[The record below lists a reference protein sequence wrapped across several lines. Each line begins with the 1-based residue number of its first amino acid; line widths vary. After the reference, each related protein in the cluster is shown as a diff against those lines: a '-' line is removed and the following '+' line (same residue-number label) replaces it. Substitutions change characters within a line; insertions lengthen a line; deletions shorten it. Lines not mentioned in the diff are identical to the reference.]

1 MRTLRILSV
10 IAIVAMLSTMVIA
23 DTPTPPTPWAG
34 VATGQIPVVMDIA
47 PAVSIE
53 VPTGSKIKLM
63 PLDYAK
69 DTPGPPTWTGVAN
82 PQPILHSNVRV
93 SLAATLDV
101 VNPVIQTD
109 PTLWGIALQGQP
121 WKVGSGGPL
130 GGPDTFVTTTDSIYL
145 DVAYIGA
152 GRAIPI
158 AVYVQNPNLT
168 ARPPESDS
176 RVATV
181 TLMASPY

>member
-10 IAIVAMLSTMVIA
+10 IAIVAMLSTMA
-23 DTPTPPTPWAG
+23 SAAPPAPWAG

-53 VPTGSKIKLM
+53 IPAGAKIKLL
-63 PLDYAK
+63 PLDSTLSASI
-69 DTPGPPTWTGVAN
+69 PTWSGVAN

-93 SLAATLDV
+93 SLGATLDV

-109 PTLWGIALQGQP
+109 PTMWGIALQGQP
-121 WKVGSGGPL
+121 WKVGSGGLL
-130 GGPDTFVTTTDSIYL
+130 GGVDTFVTTTDPIYL

-158 AVYVQNPNLT
+158 GVYVQNPNLT
-168 ARPPESDS
+168 ARPPELDS
-176 RVATV
+176 QVATV
-181 TLMASPY
+181 TLTASPY